1 MAYTDYFSMI
11 ANNQEIILGVAPLSS
26 FSKPLIKRL
35 TFTSIADEKWALL
48 PDSLGSE
55 LNVPLN

>member
-1 MAYTDYFSMI
+1 MI
-11 ANNQEIILGVAPLSS
+11 TNNQEIILGVAPLSS

-35 TFTSIADEKWALL
+35 TFTSIADEKWAPL